1 MFWGGFYLQ
10 IKQISSFNIRVK
22 ISNIFAK
29 MFPRKGDKFY
39 LYFPQMFYSWYYLTR
54 REVWGVRWDHFTKHQ
69 PYTLRQYKCLNQF
82 FLLNQIQNKNTWMFD
97 CSRTWRDGT
106 PSPPRGRHLI
116 FTPATRTSS
125 INLHSPRNH
134 VKWNT
139 YVNSVFK
146 HFLFLEIQL
155 L

>member
-54 REVWGVRWDHFTKHQ
+54 REVWGEII
-69 PYTLRQYKCLNQF
+69 L
-82 FLLNQIQNKNTWMFD
+82 QN
-97 CSRTWRDGT
+97 
-106 PSPPRGRHLI
+106 
-116 FTPATRTSS
+116 
-125 INLHSPRNH
+125 INPIR
-134 VKWNT
+134 
-139 YVNSVFK
+139 YVNIIVWIKSF
-146 HFLFLEIQL
+146 
-155 L
+155 